1 MSPNE
6 WAAVIGCVLA
16 ILTAVYSM
24 LRFMVRAIMRELSPN
39 GGASMKDQISRI
51 EERLDHVYKIILERH
66 AEN

>member
-51 EERLDHVYKIILERH
+51 EKRLDHVYKIILERH